1 MISNSKS
8 RFSTTNDL
16 GDAAVLG
23 DFKPV
28 FLHVFAAWLRGWQQ
42 ERISIYKRFTLT
54 SQTASA
60 FTRTLLCHTSLI
72 EDLLEEDFEFV
83 LTSRFQSD
91 SIEWRFAKYRQM
103 SGGSFLVGLKN
114 VTSSEK
120 IKKSRVYWKK
130 RSILTTKSR
139 TLKK

>member
-91 SIEWRFAKYRQM
+91 SIE
-103 SGGSFLVGLKN
+103 
-114 VTSSEK
+114 
-120 IKKSRVYWKK
+120 
-130 RSILTTKSR
+130 
-139 TLKK
+139 